1 MMFGEMKDA
10 PRQTIGFVLVPE
22 FALMSA
28 AAAIEPLR
36 AANLV
41 GGIDLFHMVFLSPV
55 GGYVQ
60 SSCGAG
66 FETVAFVSAPDQLDM
81 VFVIAGANPF
91 LVNPASHANFLR
103 RYASRGSILGGV
115 SGGAV
120 ILARLGLLEAC
131 RFTVHWEHIDALLE
145 ENPDLL
151 IEKRLFVIDR
161 KRATCAGGVAPLDMM
176 HALIRTHFG
185 QPLADSVSDWFIH
198 TRVRTAEEAQLL
210 INQEHVDLHPQIVAA
225 VRLMQDHIPD
235 PLPVERIAIL
245 AGLSQRQMLRGF
257 RDSFGQ
263 TVSRFYTDLRL
274 QKANELLRQTRLP
287 VSQVAIATGFT
298 SQSSF
303 ARAFQD
309 KYGARPKDWR
319 KWIER

>member
-1 MMFGEMKDA
+1 MFGEID
-10 PRQTIGFVLVPE
+10 PSVQHTIGLILVPD

-41 GGIDLFHMVFLSPV
+41 AGTDLFRVVYLSPD
-55 GGYVQ
+55 GGYVR
-60 SSCGAG
+60 SSCGGG
-66 FETVAFVSAPDQLDM
+66 FETEAFAASLEPLDM
-81 VFVIAGANPF
+81 IFVIAGANPF
-91 LVNPASHANFLR
+91 LVDPADYANFLR
-103 RYASRGSILGGV
+103 RHATRGSILGGV

-120 ILARLGLLEAC
+120 ILARLGLLGAC

-161 KRATCAGGVAPLDMM
+161 RRATCAGGVAPLDMM

-185 QPLADSVSDWFIH
+185 QALADSVSDWFIH
-198 TRVRTAEEAQLL
+198 TRIRTAEEAQLL
-210 INQEHVDLHPQIVAA
+210 INQEHVDLHPQIASA
-225 VRLMQDHIPD
+225 VRLMQDHIAD
-235 PLPVERIAIL
+235 PLPIERIANL
-245 AGLSQRQMLRGF
+245 SGLSQRQMLRGF
-257 RDSFGQ
+257 RESFGQ
-263 TVSRFYTDLRL
+263 TVNRFYTELRL

-298 SQSSF
+298 NQSSF

-309 KYGARPKDWR
+309 KYGTRPKDWR
-319 KWIER
+319 KRIER

>member
-1 MMFGEMKDA
+1 MSGELNAKH
-10 PRQTIGFVLVPE
+10 QKTIGFVLVPD
-22 FALMSA
+22 FAMMSA

-41 GGIDLFHMVFLSPV
+41 GGADLFHAVYLSPV
-55 GGYVQ
+55 GGYIR
-60 SSCGAG
+60 SSCGGG
-66 FETVAFVSAPDQLDM
+66 FETEAFASAPDQLDM

-91 LVNPASHANFLR
+91 LVNPADYANFLR
-103 RYASRGSILGGV
+103 RHASRGSILGGV

-120 ILARLGLLEAC
+120 ILARLGLLEAR

-145 ENPDLL
+145 ENPDYL

-185 QPLADSVSDWFIH
+185 QPLADRVSDWFIH

-210 INQEHVDLHPQIVAA
+210 INQEHVDLHPQIAAA
-225 VRLMQDHIPD
+225 VRLMQDHIAD
-235 PLPVERIAIL
+235 PLPIERVANL
-245 AGLSQRQMLRGF
+245 SGLSQRQMLRGF
-257 RDSFGQ
+257 RKSFGQ
-263 TVSRFYTDLRL
+263 TVNHFYANLRL
-274 QKANELLRQTRLP
+274 QKANELLRQTRLS

-303 ARAFQD
+303 ARAFRR
-309 KYGARPKDWR
+309 KFGAGPKDWR
-319 KWIER
+319 KRIEP

>member
-1 MMFGEMKDA
+1 MSCGINDK
-10 PRQTIGFVLVPE
+10 PPKTIGFILVPD
-22 FALMSA
+22 FAMMSA

-41 GGIDLFHMVFLSPV
+41 GGADLFQSVYLSPH
-55 GGYVQ
+55 GGYVR
-60 SSCGAG
+60 SSCGGG
-66 FETVAFVSAPDQLDM
+66 FETAAFASAPDHLDM

-91 LVNPASHANFLR
+91 LVNPAGYANFLR
-103 RYASRGSILGGV
+103 RHASRGAILGGV

-120 ILARLGLLEAC
+120 ILARLGLLETC

-210 INQEHVDLHPQIVAA
+210 INQEHVDLHPQIAAA
-225 VRLMQDHIPD
+225 VRLMQDHIAD
-235 PLPVERIAIL
+235 PLPIERIANL

-257 RDSFGQ
+257 RESFGQ
-263 TVSRFYTDLRL
+263 TVNRFYTELRL

-298 SQSSF
+298 NQSSF

-309 KYGARPKDWR
+309 KYGAGPKDWR
-319 KWIER
+319 KRIER